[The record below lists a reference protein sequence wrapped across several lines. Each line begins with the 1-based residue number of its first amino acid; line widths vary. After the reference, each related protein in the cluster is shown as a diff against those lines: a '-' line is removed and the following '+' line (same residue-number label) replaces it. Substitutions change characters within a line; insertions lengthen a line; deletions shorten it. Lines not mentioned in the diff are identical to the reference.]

1 MPGRCHQVN
10 AAQIFMMTKLLMIV
24 SYGMRLNGAIL
35 EGPDLVSFCNIQR
48 RSYTTT
54 LQHQSITP
62 PPPPPIQ
69 PPSSSSGRSLSSWTS
84 WAANPEDIVD
94 YPLSSV
100 APSSSAFDP
109 WIVNPEDTQ
118 DNTDARAVTPPES
131 HEYLDGEI
139 KWFTHFISSQAHCLG

>member
-1 MPGRCHQVN
+1 MN
-10 AAQIFMMTKLLMIV
+10 AAQIFVMTKLLMIV

-35 EGPDLVSFCNIQR
+35 EGPDLVSFCDIRR

-54 LQHQSITP
+54 PQHRSITP
-62 PPPPPIQ
+62 PPVQ

-84 WAANPEDIVD
+84 WAADPEDIVD

-131 HEYLDGEI
+131 REYLDGEI
-139 KWFTHFISSQAHCLG
+139 KCFTHFISSQARCLG

>member
-1 MPGRCHQVN
+1 V
-10 AAQIFMMTKLLMIV
+10 MTKLLMIV

-35 EGPDLVSFCNIQR
+35 EGPDLVSFCDIRR
-48 RSYTTT
+48 RSYMTTP
-54 LQHQSITP
+54 QHRSITP
-62 PPPPPIQ
+62 PPVQ

-84 WAANPEDIVD
+84 WAADPEDIVD

-131 HEYLDGEI
+131 REYLDGEI
-139 KWFTHFISSQAHCLG
+139 KCFTHFISSQARCLG